1 VADSFPRTMRALQT
15 DGMTP
20 TVLGLILIT
29 ALIAFWSC
37 WLVLGRV
44 SVYETSAMARLEVEH
59 VHPVAAGVGGRV
71 VKSYL
76 SLGRQVRS
84 GDVLLEIEAER
95 ESLETA
101 EVRTHLVALDRQL
114 AAIETAIGAEERTI
128 ALSSRAASASLSEA
142 SGRLAVTEAAAR
154 QAEEQHERVRQLRE
168 RGLVAEADLARAAH
182 EAETRRAEVAVTR
195 LGIERLGAQQV
206 AAESAQKERVG
217 ALRRE
222 RLTLEGQRA
231 AASQA
236 IARHELEVDERRVR
250 AHVDGRLAEVA
261 PVQVGAMIR
270 QGERLASIVPAGP
283 VRVVAEFLPSALGRL
298 RAGQSARLRLDG
310 FPWTQYGH
318 IPATV
323 HSVASETR
331 EGRLRVELVLRQPQ
345 SSTVPLEHG
354 LPGAVEIEI
363 ERVAPMA
370 LLLRTVGGAVTTVDA
385 HPVHGAAPEHASQ

>member
-20 TVLGLILIT
+20 TVLGLILMT
-29 ALIAFWSC
+29 ALIAVWCC
-37 WLVLGRV
+37 WLALGRV
-44 SVYETSAMARLEVEH
+44 SVYETSAAARLEVEH
-59 VHPVAAGVGGRV
+59 VQPVAAGVAGRV

-101 EVRTHLVALDRQL
+101 EVRTAVVALDRQL

-128 ALSSRAASASLSEA
+128 ELSSRAARALLAEA

-182 EAETRRAEVAVTR
+182 EAEARRAEVAVSR
-195 LGIERLGAQQV
+195 LGIERLAAQQV
-206 AAESAQKERVG
+206 AAESGQKERVG

-222 RLTLEGQRA
+222 RLSLEGQRA
-231 AASQA
+231 AASPA
-236 IARHELEVDERRVR
+236 IARHELEIDERRVR
-250 AHVDGRLAEVA
+250 AHIDGRLAEVA
-261 PVQVGAMIR
+261 PVQVGAMINE
-270 QGERLASIVPAGP
+270 GERLASIVPAGP
-283 VRVVAEFLPSALGRL
+283 VRIVAEFLPSALGRL

-318 IPATV
+318 IAATV
-323 HSVASETR
+323 QSVASETR
-331 EGRLRVELVLRQPQ
+331 EGRLRVELVLRQSQ

-354 LPGAVEIEI
+354 LPGAVEIEV

-370 LLLRTVGGAVTTVDA
+370 LLLRTVGGSLTTVDA
-385 HPVHGAAPEHASQ
+385 HPEHAAAPEHASQ